1 MDLYLVVGN
10 PNTRKSSLIRSLT
23 GCFNRSVRDIL
34 PTGGK
39 APLRLYARVGSL
51 QDTRTTPKDFMA
63 EAGRMRCAA
72 VLCCLTPNAN
82 PNHREQCPDA
92 ASYLAHFSAEGWHLR
107 AVVVLGQDAGGLR
120 SPRLLQLAQSGT
132 VPINVTARAV
142 RVHFGWE

>member
-51 QDTRTTPKDFMA
+51 QDTKTTPKDFMA
-63 EAGRMRCAA
+63 EAGRVRCSA

-92 ASYLAHFSAEGWHLR
+92 ASYLAHFSGEGWHLR
-107 AVVVLGQDAGGLR
+107 AVVVLDENDNVIHSQMVPEIAQEPDYDAALKALGMTATG
-120 SPRLLQLAQSGT
+120 SP
-132 VPINVTARAV
+132 
-142 RVHFGWE
+142 